1 MLGNKQKPLQKSKK
15 RKLFPY
21 NFVNFYKNSIMLKQ
35 NKYIVLL
42 SYLSATKCKETFIL
56 KYKS

>member
-1 MLGNKQKPLQKSKK
+1 MLGNKRKPLQKSKK

-21 NFVNFYKNSIMLKQ
+21 NFVNFYKNSIILKQ

-42 SYLSATKCKETFIL
+42 SYLSATKCK
-56 KYKS
+56 KH